1 MLQLQLIDHFRVS
14 RAADSIKPSEASGTG
29 GCTILGHVR
38 RFERIIG
45 DENRSKVLVE
55 VDLRMERVEYSM
67 TLFAGSY
74 RVETPLRAEK
84 MDEVVLSFNSSITAV
99 FDRFLGD
106 LVKNAVTCI

>member
-1 MLQLQLIDHFRVS
+1 MLKAHL
-14 RAADSIKPSEASGTG
+14 
-29 GCTILGHVR
+29 
-38 RFERIIG
+38 
-45 DENRSKVLVE
+45 RSKVLVE